1 LSQTRVV
8 ISSSISVWE
17 HFGLFEKDRLLH
29 FSSAEE
35 YVITT
40 KIAIALIGILVIYAA
55 VVVSQ
60 AYAADGGGLMKLVAH
75 GSQDLDPVPSK
86 QIAAA
91 VPPSDNR

>member
-1 LSQTRVV
+1 MN
-8 ISSSISVWE
+8 
-17 HFGLFEKDRLLH
+17 K
-29 FSSAEE
+29 
-35 YVITT
+35 
-40 KIAIALIGILVIYAA
+40 LILNLVIYAA